1 MIFIVSL
8 AFVAIIASLG
18 LAMYYM
24 LKGGK
29 SDATSDTEG
38 NNPSEPSNANQI
50 AKSRNMSK
58 ALALRVGLSITL
70 FLCILISWQLGW
82 IEPTGIKAGQ

>member
-8 AFVAIIASLG
+8 AFAAIIASLG

-24 LKGGK
+24 LKGRSGNAP
-29 SDATSDTEG
+29 DAS
-38 NNPSEPSNANQI
+38 
-50 AKSRNMSK
+50 KSRNMSK

>member
-1 MIFIVSL
+1 MIFIVTL

-29 SDATSDTEG
+29 TDASDPNGA
-38 NNPSEPSNANQI
+38 NNENAIN
-50 AKSRNMSK
+50 KSRNMSK

-70 FLCILISWQLGW
+70 FLCILISWHMGW

>member
-29 SDATSDTEG
+29 SDATNATEG
-38 NNPSEPSNANQI
+38 HNPSEPSNATQL

-58 ALALRVGLSITL
+58 ALALQFGLVHHAFPVHID
-70 FLCILISWQLGW
+70 QLA
-82 IEPTGIKAGQ
+82 TRMDRTHRHQAGQ

>member
-1 MIFIVSL
+1 MTFIVTL
-8 AFVAIIASLG
+8 AFVAIISSLG
-18 LAMYYM
+18 LAMYFM

-29 SDATSDTEG
+29 SSDASTD
-38 NNPSEPSNANQI
+38 SEAS
-50 AKSRNMSK
+50 KSRNMSK

>member
-24 LKGGK
+24 LKGRSGDGP
-29 SDATSDTEG
+29 DAS
-38 NNPSEPSNANQI
+38 
-50 AKSRNMSK
+50 KSRNMSK

>member
-1 MIFIVSL
+1 MIFIVTL

-24 LKGGK
+24 LKGGN
-29 SDATSDTEG
+29 SDATASEASHTHEASD
-38 NNPSEPSNANQI
+38 ANQR
-50 AKSRNMSK
+50 AKARNMSK
-58 ALALRVGLSITL
+58 ALALRVGLSIAL